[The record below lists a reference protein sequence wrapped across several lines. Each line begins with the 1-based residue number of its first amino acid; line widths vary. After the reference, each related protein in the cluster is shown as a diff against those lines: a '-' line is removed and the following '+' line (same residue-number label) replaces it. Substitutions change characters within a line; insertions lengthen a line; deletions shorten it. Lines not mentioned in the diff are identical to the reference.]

1 MVARFLASGAFALLV
16 LWPLSSSAQLF
27 NFNNIDMYAKTVD
40 VGGVSVQVVTPSG
53 FCGFDE
59 ANPVDAAVLAQVRA
73 MNPNNV
79 PLAFYIDCA
88 ELNDIRAGARQYM
101 SRYLSVGTTQNA
113 LYENFAGREAEM
125 VANACGNTSA
135 ERGLGES
142 VDAMRQRMQT
152 LAEGTD
158 LLGMEPLGPVK
169 QTGDTC
175 YIGYLTKTN
184 IDGVTITQVNV
195 IAFFILKGKLIVVN
209 DYTSYYPGALDAL
222 LAEQEV
228 YAANLRSANLY

>member
-1 MVARFLASGAFALLV
+1 MFARSLLKGALALAV
-16 LWPLSSSAQLF
+16 LWPVSSSAQIF
-27 NFNNIDMYAKTVD
+27 NFDNIDMGAKTVD
-40 VGGVSVQVVTPSG
+40 VGGVSVYVPSPAS
-53 FCGFDE
+53 FCSFDE
-59 ANPVDAAVLAQVRA
+59 TNMIDAAVLTQIRS

-79 PLAFYIDCA
+79 PLAIYIDCT

-113 LYENFAGREAEM
+113 LYESFAGREAEM

-158 LLGMEPLGPVK
+158 LLGMESLGPVK
-169 QTGDTC
+169 QTADTC
-175 YIGYLTKTN
+175 YIGYLTRTN

-209 DYTSYYPGALDAL
+209 DYNNYYPGVLDTL
-222 LAEQEV
+222 LAEQEA
-228 YAANLRSANLY
+228 YAAALRSSNLY